1 MKSNFVYNQYTMNYK
16 FKTTNIKGKEYVEV
30 NQRLLYFR
38 KESKYDGW
46 TVENDI
52 IAVDSESCIVK
63 TSIKDQTGKVV
74 ASAHAQEDR
83 TSSHINKT
91 SFVENCE
98 TSAVGRALA
107 MLGIGIETSIASSN
121 EVQMAIAKQ
130 EQSQPSNETES
141 VYDKAVVYI
150 QSGASVED
158 KQARFDNTIKH
169 YGKALSTTEKNKLKK
184 LIG

>member
-1 MKSNFVYNQYTMNYK
+1 MDYK

-38 KESKYDGW
+38 KESKYEGW
-46 TVENDI
+46 TIDNDLV
-52 IAVDSESCIVK
+52 AVDSESCV
-63 TSIKDQTGKVV
+63 IKSTIRDNEGRVI

-121 EVQMAIAKQ
+121 EVSMAIAKQ
-130 EQSQPSNETES
+130 DQDTKAPSKGTES
-141 VYDKAVVYI
+141 VYTKAVAYI
-150 QSGASVED
+150 GGGKDQEER
-158 KQARFDNTIKH
+158 KARFEKTLEH
-169 YGKALSTTEKNKLKK
+169 YGKALTTKEAADLKK
-184 LIG
+184 LTAK

>member
-1 MKSNFVYNQYTMNYK
+1 MDHK

-38 KESKYDGW
+38 KESKYEGW
-46 TVENDI
+46 TIENDLV
-52 IAVDSESCIVK
+52 AVDSDSCIIK
-63 TSIKDQTGKVV
+63 ATIKDNQGRVI

-121 EVQMAIAKQ
+121 EVSMAIAKQ
-130 EQSQPSNETES
+130 DQDTKAPKNETAS
-141 VYDKAVVYI
+141 VYAKAVLYI
-150 QSGASVED
+150 GAGKDQEER
-158 KQARFDNTIKH
+158 KARFEKTLEH
-169 YGKALSTTEKNKLKK
+169 YGKALTTKEAADLKK
-184 LIG
+184 LTTK